1 MDNLLLFFIIFD
13 VLILYVIYRF
23 MGKKLKGK
31 LEQVEQRQRAK
42 WEKDEAK
49 LKLALSKIEE
59 E

>member
-1 MDNLLLFFIIFD
+1 
-13 VLILYVIYRF
+13 